1 MVKALEPLD
10 ERPLVSVIT
19 PAYNSERFIKEA
31 IRSVLGQTYTNW
43 EMIIVD
49 DGSTDRTVDFI
60 EPYLKQDR
68 RIKLIKL
75 SENKGPAVARNTA
88 FEHARGRYLA
98 FLDADDQWFPKKL
111 EKQLR
116 FMQERQIAF
125 SFTKYV
131 KVKED
136 HTETASVVSIPDQVT
151 YRQLLK
157 HNVIGCLTVMLDT
170 TMIGKVRMVNMRSR
184 QDYALWLTLCK
195 QGFTAYGLQETLA
208 KYRVRAN
215 SISSNKLK
223 MAKQNWIVY
232 RKVKNLSLIESIW
245 YFMNNVY
252 FSVKKHLT

>member
-1 MVKALEPLD
+1 MKALETLD
-10 ERPLVSVIT
+10 EKPFISVIT
-19 PAYNSERFIKEA
+19 PAYNSERFIEDA
-31 IRSVLGQTYTNW
+31 IRSVLKQTYTHW

-49 DGSTDRTVDFI
+49 DGSTDRTPDII
-60 EPYLKQDR
+60 EPYLKQDH

-75 SENKGPAVARNTA
+75 DKNSGPAVARNTA
-88 FEHARGRYLA
+88 FKRAQGRYLA
-98 FLDADDQWFPKKL
+98 FLDADDQWMPEKL
-111 EKQLR
+111 EKQLK

-125 SFTKYV
+125 SFTKYI

-136 HTETASVVSIPDQVT
+136 NMESDSVVSIPDQVT

-170 TMIGKVRMVNMRSR
+170 DMIGEVRMVNMRSR

-195 QGFTAYGLQETLA
+195 QGFTAYGLQEILA

-232 RKVKNLSLIESIW
+232 RKVKKLGLMKSLW
-245 YFMNNVY
+245 YFMNNVF
-252 FSVKKHLT
+252 FSVKKYLT